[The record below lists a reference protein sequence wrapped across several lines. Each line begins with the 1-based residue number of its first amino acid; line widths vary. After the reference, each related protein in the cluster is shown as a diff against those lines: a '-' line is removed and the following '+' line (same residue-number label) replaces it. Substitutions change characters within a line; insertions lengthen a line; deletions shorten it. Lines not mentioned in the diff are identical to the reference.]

1 MPPAQANK
9 GPKPARNPQD
19 ASHQYKSPAPAHKPA
34 PESPTI
40 IPGASYFWLGSRV
53 RDPDRM
59 AVVSGAA
66 FSRACCSVTPLCM
79 VERRLLLVRRRASAA
94 SKITI
99 TPVASNPTRSATA
112 TFFLVLEASSD
123 PHQVSGAV

>member
-1 MPPAQANK
+1 VAFVGALRALEGRPAELVAECVTLR
-9 GPKPARNPQD
+9 PALSPLLAIT
-19 ASHQYKSPAPAHKPA
+19 ASAAA
-34 PESPTI
+34 
-40 IPGASYFWLGSRV
+40 GYFWLGSRV